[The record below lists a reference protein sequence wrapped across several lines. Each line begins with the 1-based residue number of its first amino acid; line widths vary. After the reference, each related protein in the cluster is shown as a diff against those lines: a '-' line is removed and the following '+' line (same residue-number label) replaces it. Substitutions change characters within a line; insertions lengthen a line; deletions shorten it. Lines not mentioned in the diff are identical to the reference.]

1 MKRALLLI
9 LCLCLLLPARALA
22 AETCQ
27 PGDSGTAV
35 TQLQHRLIELGLL
48 SGKADGIYGKQT
60 TAAVT
65 EAQRLLAELG
75 GHSLTQDGVA
85 GRKTIELLFDESND
99 ALLSTLCTGSRGERV
114 RALQN
119 RLIDLRF
126 LDEMADGAFGSS
138 TKAAVTKFQAEAKG
152 WGIFQRE
159 PDGLADPDTIRLL
172 NGDLSAYGWQ
182 APEYYDFTR
191 PDTLNGNYLF
201 SQSCILM
208 DGPSGEVL
216 FESASRERRYPA
228 STTKIL
234 TLMVALESGG
244 LEDIVTIPQEAADV
258 PADSSLVPVTPGE
271 QMRKLDLLY
280 GLMIRSGNDAAN
292 AVAVLE
298 AGSVEDF
305 VERMNEKAAQLGMG
319 DSHFANPHGYHDEE
333 HYTTA
338 YDLALLARAGMSDP
352 DFCRIVTCLSYTL
365 PATSKRG
372 ALTIRN
378 EYEIFDPA
386 SEFYLPYAA
395 GIKSGYTS
403 RAGFCYVGAAQQ
415 DGRSLIAVVLGAPSR
430 NRAWRDLQKLFE
442 YGFSQP

>member
-1 MKRALLLI
+1 MKRALLLF
-9 LCLCLLLPARALA
+9 LCLCLLLPAGALA

-27 PGDSGTAV
+27 PGDSGAAV
-35 TQLQHRLIELGLL
+35 TQLQRRLIELGLL

-60 TAAVT
+60 TAAVA
-65 EAQRLLAELG
+65 EAQRLLTELG

-99 ALLSTLCTGSRGERV
+99 ALLSTLCTGSRGERI

-159 PDGLADPDTIRLL
+159 PDGLADPDTVRVLD
-172 NGDLSAYGWQ
+172 GDLSAYGWQ

-234 TLMVALESGG
+234 TLMVAMESGG

-298 AGSVEDF
+298 AGSVEAF
-305 VERMNEKAAQLGMG
+305 VERMNEKAAQIGMG

-352 DFCRIVTCLSYTL
+352 DFCRVVTCLSYTL
-365 PATSKRG
+365 PATSKRD

>member
-9 LCLCLLLPARALA
+9 LCLCLLLPAWALA

-27 PGDSGTAV
+27 PGDSGAAV
-35 TQLQHRLIELGLL
+35 TQLQRRLIELGLL

-60 TAAVT
+60 SAAVT
-65 EAQRLLAELG
+65 EAQRLLTELG

-85 GRKTIELLFDESND
+85 GQKTIELLFDESND

-126 LDEMADGAFGSS
+126 LHGMADGAFGSS

-159 PDGLADPDTIRLL
+159 PDGLADPDTVRLL
-172 NGDLSAYGWQ
+172 NVDLSSYGWQ

-201 SQSCILM
+201 SKSCILM

-298 AGSVEDF
+298 AGSVEAF
-305 VERMNEKAAQLGMG
+305 VERMNEKAAHIGMG
-319 DSHFANPHGYHDEE
+319 DSHFANPHGYHDEG

-365 PATSKRG
+365 PPTSKRD
-372 ALTIRN
+372 ALTLHN

-430 NRAWRDLQKLFE
+430 NRAWKDLQKLFE

>member
-1 MKRALLLI
+1 M
-9 LCLCLLLPARALA
+9 
-22 AETCQ
+22 
-27 PGDSGTAV
+27 
-35 TQLQHRLIELGLL
+35 
-48 SGKADGIYGKQT
+48 
-60 TAAVT
+60 
-65 EAQRLLAELG
+65 
-75 GHSLTQDGVA
+75 A
-85 GRKTIELLFDESND
+85 GRKTVELLFDESND

-126 LDEMADGAFGSS
+126 LHEMADGAFGSS

-159 PDGLADPDTIRLL
+159 PDGLADPDTVRQL
-172 NGDLSAYGWQ
+172 NVDLSSYGWQ

-201 SQSCILM
+201 SKSCILM

-298 AGSVEDF
+298 AGSVEAF
-305 VERMNEKAAQLGMG
+305 VERMNDKAAQIGMR

-365 PATSKRG
+365 PPTSKRD
-372 ALTIRN
+372 ALTLRN

-386 SEFYLPYAA
+386 SELYLPYAA

-430 NRAWRDLQKLFE
+430 NRAWKDLQKLFE

>member
-1 MKRALLLI
+1 MKRTLLVL
-9 LCLCLLLPARALA
+9 LCLCLLLPAAALA
-22 AETCQ
+22 AQTCQ
-27 PGDSGTAV
+27 PGDSGAAV
-35 TQLQHRLIELGLL
+35 TQLQQRLAELGLL
-48 SGKADGIYGKQT
+48 EGKVDGLYGKQT
-60 TAAVT
+60 SASVT
-65 EAQRLLAELG
+65 EAQRLLNELG
-75 GHSLTQDGVA
+75 GFDVPQDGTA
-85 GRKTIELLFDESND
+85 GKRTVELLFDESNT
-99 ALLSTLCTGSRGERV
+99 ALLSTLCTGSRGTRV
-114 RALQN
+114 RELQN

-126 LDEMADGAFGSS
+126 LNEMADGVFGAS
-138 TKAAVTKFQAEAKG
+138 TKAAVLSFQTEAKG
-152 WGIFQRE
+152 WGVFQRE
-159 PDGLADPDTIRLL
+159 PDGLADPETVQILS
-172 NGDLSAYGWQ
+172 GDLSVYGWQ

-191 PDTLNGNYLF
+191 PDTLNENYLF

-216 FESASRERRYPA
+216 FESAGRERRYPA
-228 STTKIL
+228 STTKML
-234 TLMVALESGG
+234 TLLTALESGR
-244 LEDIVTIPQEAADV
+244 LDEVVTIPEEAADV

-271 QMRKLDLLY
+271 QMSKLDLLY

-298 AGSVEDF
+298 AGSVEAF

-319 DSHFANPHGYHDEE
+319 DSHFTNPHGYHDEE

-338 YDLALLARAGMSDP
+338 YDLALLARIGMSDP

-365 PATSKRG
+365 PATTKRQ

-386 SEFYLPYAA
+386 SAFYLPYAA

-403 RAGFCYVGAAQQ
+403 RAGFCYAGAAQQ

-430 NRAWRDLQKLFE
+430 NRAWKDLQKLFE

>member
-9 LCLCLLLPARALA
+9 LCLCLLLPAGALA

-27 PGDSGTAV
+27 PGDSGAAV
-35 TQLQHRLIELGLL
+35 TQLQRRLIELGLL

-60 TAAVT
+60 SAAVT
-65 EAQRLLAELG
+65 EAQRLLTELG

-85 GRKTIELLFDESND
+85 GRKTVELLFDESND

-126 LDEMADGAFGSS
+126 LHEMADGAFGSS
-138 TKAAVTKFQAEAKG
+138 TKTAVTKFQAEAKG

-159 PDGLADPDTIRLL
+159 PDGLADPDTVRLL
-172 NGDLSAYGWQ
+172 NVDLSAYGWQ

-191 PDTLNGNYLF
+191 PDTLNGIYLF
-201 SQSCILM
+201 SKSCILM

-258 PADSSLVPVTPGE
+258 PAP
-271 QMRKLDLLY
+271 
-280 GLMIRSGNDAAN
+280 
-292 AVAVLE
+292 
-298 AGSVEDF
+298 
-305 VERMNEKAAQLGMG
+305 QL
-319 DSHFANPHGYHDEE
+319 P
-333 HYTTA
+333 
-338 YDLALLARAGMSDP
+338 
-352 DFCRIVTCLSYTL
+352 
-365 PATSKRG
+365 
-372 ALTIRN
+372 
-378 EYEIFDPA
+378 
-386 SEFYLPYAA
+386 
-395 GIKSGYTS
+395 
-403 RAGFCYVGAAQQ
+403 
-415 DGRSLIAVVLGAPSR
+415 
-430 NRAWRDLQKLFE
+430 
-442 YGFSQP
+442 

>member
-9 LCLCLLLPARALA
+9 LCLCLLLPAGALA

-27 PGDSGTAV
+27 PGDSGAAV
-35 TQLQHRLIELGLL
+35 TQLQRRLIELGLL

-60 TAAVT
+60 SAAVT
-65 EAQRLLAELG
+65 EAQRLLTELG

-85 GRKTIELLFDESND
+85 GRKTVELLFDENND

-126 LDEMADGAFGSS
+126 LHEMADGAFGSS

-159 PDGLADPDTIRLL
+159 PDGLADPDTVRLL
-172 NGDLSAYGWQ
+172 NVDLSSYGWQ

-201 SQSCILM
+201 SKSCILM

-298 AGSVEDF
+298 AGSVEAF
-305 VERMNEKAAQLGMG
+305 VERMNEKAAQIGMG

-365 PATSKRG
+365 PPTSKRD
-372 ALTIRN
+372 ALTLRN

-386 SEFYLPYAA
+386 SELYLPYAA

-430 NRAWRDLQKLFE
+430 NRAWKDLQKLFE

>member
-1 MKRALLLI
+1 MKRTLLLF
-9 LCLCLLLPARALA
+9 LCLCLFLPVPALA
-22 AETCQ
+22 AQTCQ
-27 PGDSGTAV
+27 PGDSGAAV
-35 TQLQHRLIELGLL
+35 TQLQRRLAELGLL
-48 SGKADGIYGKQT
+48 DGTVDGIYGKQT
-60 TAAVT
+60 SAAVT
-65 EAQRLLAELG
+65 EAQRLLNELG
-75 GHSLTQDGVA
+75 GFELPQDGAA
-85 GRKTIELLFDESND
+85 GRKTVDLLFDESND
-99 ALLSTLCTGSRGERV
+99 ALLSTLCPGSRGTRV
-114 RALQN
+114 RELQN

-126 LDEMADGAFGSS
+126 LEGMADGAFGSS
-138 TKAAVTKFQAEAKG
+138 TGAAVTRFQTEAKN

-159 PDGLADPDTIRLL
+159 PDGLADPETVRLL
-172 NGDLSAYGWQ
+172 SGDLSVYGWQ
-182 APEYYDFTR
+182 APEYYDFTW

-201 SQSCILM
+201 SQSAILM
-208 DGPSGEVL
+208 DGPSGEIL

-228 STTKIL
+228 STTKML
-234 TLMVALESGG
+234 TLLTALESGG
-244 LEDIVTIPQEAADV
+244 LDEVVTIPQEAADI
-258 PADSSLVPVTPGE
+258 PADSSLVPVSPGE

-298 AGSVEDF
+298 AGSAEAF
-305 VERMNEKAAQLGMG
+305 VERMNEKAAQLGME
-319 DSHFANPHGYHDEE
+319 DSHFANPHGYHDEN

-365 PATSKRG
+365 PATSKRQ

-386 SEFYLPYAA
+386 SAFYLPYAA

-403 RAGFCYVGAAQQ
+403 RAGFCYAGAAQQ
-415 DGRSLIAVVLGAPSR
+415 DGRSLIAVILGVPSR
-430 NRAWRDLQKLFE
+430 NRAWKDLQKLFE